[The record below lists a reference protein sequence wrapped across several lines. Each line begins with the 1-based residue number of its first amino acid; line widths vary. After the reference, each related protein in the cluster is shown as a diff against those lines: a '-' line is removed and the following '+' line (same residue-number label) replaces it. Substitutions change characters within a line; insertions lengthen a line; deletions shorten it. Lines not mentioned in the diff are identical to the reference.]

1 MPSKSSSG
9 LGAVMQTMGGR
20 VLFTLINAATGIIT
34 ARALHPAGR
43 GELAALGVWP
53 NFLGAAMT
61 FGLPSALIFWTRTEP
76 KERSSLLW
84 AALPITLLL
93 GLFSTAVGIVGIPFW
108 LSQYSPYIIHMAQ
121 LFMLNAFI
129 VLLLAVARAASEAES
144 DFFASSL
151 ALCLTPLV
159 TFFAL
164 IAIQVTRGLTPVS
177 AAFGYIIGGIPSCAF
192 LIFRLRHSFV
202 NRPAHLFPSAKKL
215 LNYGT
220 RSYGVDLCGTLSLY
234 ADQAIVVHLLNP
246 AAMGVYVVALSLS
259 RTLNVIHQAVA
270 SVLFPKAVA
279 LPIEKLLSVTG
290 HATRIS
296 TLCTTSCGVLVAVF
310 GPVLLGLLYGREYRG
325 ATVILNV
332 LIAEVILTGA
342 TLVLTRAFMA
352 LGRPGLV
359 TILQSSGLVLSLPLL
374 FWFVPKWGVLG
385 ASIALLTASVARFFL
400 ALASFPLVLKQPAP
414 SLIPRTDEIRA
425 LIVRVRGAVAAI
437 LHLRSAEVAG
447 V

>member
-1 MPSKSSSG
+1 MPNKSNSG
-9 LGAVMQTMGGR
+9 LGAVMQSMGGR
-20 VLFTLINAATGIIT
+20 ILFTLINAATGIIT

-53 NFLGAAMT
+53 NFLGSAMT
-61 FGLPSALIFWTRTEP
+61 FGLPSALIFWTRSEP
-76 KERSSLLW
+76 KEKSSLLW
-84 AALPITLLL
+84 ASLPITLLL
-93 GLFSTAVGIVGIPFW
+93 GVLSTVVGIIGIPFW

-121 LFMLNAFI
+121 LFMLNATI

-151 ALCLTPLV
+151 TLCLTPLV

-164 IAIQVTRGLTPVS
+164 IAIQFTRGLTPVN
-177 AAFGYIIGGIPSCAF
+177 AAFAYIMGGIPSSAF
-192 LIFRLRHSFV
+192 LIFRLRNRFA
-202 NRPAHLFPSAKKL
+202 NRPAHLFSSAKKL

-246 AAMGVYVVALSLS
+246 AAMGTYVVALSLS

-270 SVLFPKAVA
+270 AVLFPKTVA
-279 LPIEKLLSVTG
+279 LPAEKLLAVTA

-296 TLCTTSCGVLVAVF
+296 TLCTTTCGVLVAVF

-325 ATVILNV
+325 ATVILNI

-352 LGRPGLV
+352 LGRPGMV

-374 FWFVPKWGVLG
+374 LWLVPKWGVLG
-385 ASIALLTASVARFFL
+385 ASVALLVASVARL
-400 ALASFPLVLKQPAP
+400 LLTLASFPLVLKQPVP
-414 SLIPRTDEIRA
+414 GLIPRTDEVRA
-425 LIVRVRGAVAAI
+425 LIVRVRRAAAGI
-437 LHLRSAEVAG
+437 LRLRTAEAAG